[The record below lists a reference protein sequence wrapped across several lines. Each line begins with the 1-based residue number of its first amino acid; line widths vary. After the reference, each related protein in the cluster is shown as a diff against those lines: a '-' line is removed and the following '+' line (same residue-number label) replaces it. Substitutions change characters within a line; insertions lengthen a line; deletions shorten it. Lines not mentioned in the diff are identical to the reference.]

1 MSEIE
6 KNTSSPRN
14 GNRSIDFFRGF
25 LRNPG
30 GVGSVIPSSRF
41 LERQILRAAGLESA
55 KCLVELGPG
64 TGGTTARFL
73 EALPADAHLLAI
85 ETDGDF
91 VELLR
96 RNITDP
102 RLKVFHGSAE
112 HISDALAQFELP
124 AADAV
129 ISGIPFSTIPE
140 PIGQAITASV
150 FNALAP
156 GGRFVAYQFRG
167 HVARRA
173 EHVFGSPEATH
184 AEFLNIPPMRVYRW
198 TKPAVNGQPRD

>member
-1 MSEIE
+1 MSDTK
-6 KNTSSPRN
+6 KNGVTPRSSQRK
-14 GNRSIDFFRGF
+14 IDFFRGF

-41 LERQILRAAGLESA
+41 LERQILRAADLESTR
-55 KCLVELGPG
+55 CLVELGPG

-73 EALPADAHLLAI
+73 QALPADAHLLAI
-85 ETDGDF
+85 ETDADF

-96 RNITDP
+96 SNITDP

-112 HISDALAQFELP
+112 HISQALAQFELP
-124 AADAV
+124 GADAV

-150 FNALAP
+150 FDALAP

-173 EHVFGSPEATH
+173 EHVFGAPETTH

-198 TKPAVNGQPRD
+198 TKPTLNGQVCS